1 MQDNFSQR
9 EVNEDRID
17 TEIMTKQGNK
27 MIIFMSVIILLVL
40 VILGLLWITYFNK
53 SDYNKGMEFLSVRNY
68 EQALI
73 YFQKVPSG
81 EGDYVAAQSKINYI
95 NGVKLFNVNDYAGAK
110 QFLIKVNP
118 NDEYYN
124 EVKLMLD
131 KVTEVEKAEQLK
143 QQLEQDERRQILDAQ
158 ILDAQ
163 KIKDKAVSNEYFA
176 LLKRLEDKFQS
187 EFDLAK
193 VENSVEMKKNI
204 RRMVEIRNEMLDL
217 KYDAVNQDPL
227 LLEYKNALDNWM
239 LKCNN
244 FITLAIFEN
253 VVSIQDVSTNAK
265 NVLTDA
271 DRYKEEAN
279 IAEQKLST
287 IYQ

>member
-9 EVNEDRID
+9 EVNADKID
-17 TEIMTKQGNK
+17 TEVMTKQGNK
-27 MIIFMSVIILLVL
+27 MIVFMSIIIVLIL
-40 VILGLLWITYFNK
+40 VIVGMLWMMYFNV
-53 SDYNKGMEFLSVRNY
+53 SDYDRGMDFLLKRNY
-68 EQALI
+68 DQALI
-73 YFQKVPSG
+73 YFQKVPQGKS
-81 EGDYVAAQSKINYI
+81 EFATAQSKINYI
-95 NGVKLFNVNDYAGAK
+95 DGLKLYNVNDYAGAK
-110 QFLIKVNP
+110 QFLMKVNP

-131 KVTEVEKAEQLK
+131 KVTEVERAEQLK
-143 QQLEQDERRQILDAQ
+143 MHLEQDERQQILDAQ
-158 ILDAQ
+158 ISDAQ
-163 KIKDKAVSNEYFA
+163 KIKDKAVGNEYFA
-176 LLKRLEDKFQS
+176 ILKRLEDKFQS

-217 KYDAVNQDPL
+217 KYDAANQDPV

-253 VVSIQDVSTNAK
+253 VLSIQDVSTNAK

-271 DRYKEEAN
+271 DRYKEDAN
-279 IAEQKLST
+279 VARQKLNA